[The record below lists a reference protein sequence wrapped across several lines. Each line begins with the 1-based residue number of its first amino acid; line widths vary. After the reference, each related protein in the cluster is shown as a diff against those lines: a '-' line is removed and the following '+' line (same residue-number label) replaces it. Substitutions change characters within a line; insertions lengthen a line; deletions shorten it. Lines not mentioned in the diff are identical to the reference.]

1 MLNLFG
7 RNQSRDVAKNRL
19 RNVLAHDR
27 ADTSPEFMEHLREDV
42 MRIVSEYVEV
52 GGQGVDLHLQS
63 VEDHVSLVANIP
75 VKQLRRRRGSGS
87 N

>member
-27 ADTSPEFMEHLREDV
+27 ADTSPEFMEHLRNDV

-52 GGQGVDLHLQS
+52 GGQGVDLQLQS
-63 VEDHVSLVANIP
+63 VEDHVALVANIP
-75 VKQLRRRRGSGS
+75 VKQLRRRGRQG
-87 N
+87 NN